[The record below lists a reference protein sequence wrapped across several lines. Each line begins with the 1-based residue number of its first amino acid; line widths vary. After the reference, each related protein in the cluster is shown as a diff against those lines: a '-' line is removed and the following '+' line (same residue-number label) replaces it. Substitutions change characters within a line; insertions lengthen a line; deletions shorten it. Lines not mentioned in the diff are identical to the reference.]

1 MHYLKR
7 FAPCGKRRVR
17 RIEFASRDRRT
28 LVGFSAFGA
37 RRWGA
42 GFRLDFA
49 GSRKDLAGFCQ
60 ENRLKSSQNRPK
72 SLFGASLDE
81 FSDAEA
87 KKSEP
92 RAPQERPKRA
102 RERPKSAQEGPKSA
116 PRASRRVPRRLSRRS
131 GEPSGTIL
139 TLTSSKKER
148 SASDLLRNSL
158 EKTVRRDF
166 LLFFEACAQGRT
178 CEKPVKTYGFCRFF
192 VCRRFFERTGQQ
204 ERKTFEKSPKSSL
217 RGVQNRP
224 KSDQNRSGKR
234 SFWSFGQRKRARA
247 VQERPRVAQEALKS
261 AQERAKRAT

>member
-178 CEKPVKTYGFCRFF
+178 CEKPIKTYKDLWFLYVFRMSSFLRANRPAGAKDLRKITKI
-192 VCRRFFERTGQQ
+192 EPPGGPKSTQ
-204 ERKTFEKSPKSSL
+204 ERPKSSREAKFL
-217 RGVQNRP
+217 ELWAAKAGKSGPRASKSGPRG
-224 KSDQNRSGKR
+224 
-234 SFWSFGQRKRARA
+234 A
-247 VQERPRVAQEALKS
+247 
-261 AQERAKRAT
+261 